1 MASIYFH
8 FQNVFQATC
17 GGCLCGT
24 CLVKGHG
31 REWVDNGVI
40 MGRGGE
46 WVKIVNT
53 VQVPVTDDGED
64 HEELLTLS
72 YRDWQG
78 PYKAIRAALGAS
90 FPGYVSHESAEWWEE
105 KQQWVFFPRKISEEG
120 PYSDDA
126 DEVMGNTHRY
136 VVASGNFSSVEVR
149 TVSYPVRRL
158 MFLNPHREILRS
170 LRTVLAVVVT
180 GR

>member
-1 MASIYFH
+1 
-8 FQNVFQATC
+8 
-17 GGCLCGT
+17 
-24 CLVKGHG
+24 
-31 REWVDNGVI
+31 

-53 VQVPVTDDGED
+53 VQVPVTDGDGED

-78 PYKAIRAALGAS
+78 PYKAIRAALGAP

-149 TVSYPVRRL
+149 TVRYPVRRL
-158 MFLNPHREILRS
+158 VLPQPHPHRES
-170 LRTVLAVVVT
+170 LCASSTVLAIIIVT
-180 GR
+180 VH